1 MCAMQQLERA
11 LDWYDLVCQQL
22 DLLRA
27 DAHKYADEGDVIPPD
42 GMFEYVK
49 KQIQDIRQLADF
61 PAIPVPDVWLGP
73 EGQIGLTWQLG
84 ERKIELIFGEQK
96 FTARLTDDLNQQL
109 IDKKDVP
116 LMLAQLAA

>member
-1 MCAMQQLERA
+1 MQQIQRA
-11 LDWYDLVCQQL
+11 TDWYDLVCQQL

-27 DAHKYADEGDVIPPD
+27 DAHKYADEDDVIPSD
-42 GMFEYVK
+42 GMFDFVK
-49 KQIQDIRQLADF
+49 QQMQDIRQLADF

-73 EGQIGLTWQLG
+73 DGQIGLTWEMG
-84 ERKIELIFGEQK
+84 KRKVELIFSAK
-96 FTARLTDDLNQQL
+96 KLTARLTDDLQQQL